1 MKCLV
6 IGGTGTVGTQVVR
19 ALLERQ
25 VDVRVMTRAPEA
37 VRGAQPDAEYV
48 GGDLRDPDSLPPVF
62 AGIDRLYLLTPLDPD
77 ETAQGEA
84 ALEAAVTSGVER
96 IVLQSIHDVD
106 KAPQVPHFRTK
117 IEIAERLRACG
128 IPWTL
133 ISPNNFFQNDLLLR
147 QPLTELGVYPQPLGS
162 VGLSRVDVRDI
173 GEAAA
178 VVLSQD
184 GHHGRTYALVGP
196 DVLTGEGTAA
206 VWARHLGRDV
216 RYGGDDLDAW
226 AVQAR
231 TMMPDWLVED
241 LKVMY
246 AFFQERGLV
255 ASAEDLAALTAL
267 LGRPPRS
274 FETFAAE
281 TAATWRDQA

>member
-1 MKCLV
+1 
-6 IGGTGTVGTQVVR
+6 
-19 ALLERQ
+19 
-25 VDVRVMTRAPEA
+25 
-37 VRGAQPDAEYV
+37 
-48 GGDLRDPDSLPPVF
+48 
-62 AGIDRLYLLTPLDPD
+62 
-77 ETAQGEA
+77 
-84 ALEAAVTSGVER
+84 
-96 IVLQSIHDVD
+96 
-106 KAPQVPHFRTK
+106 
-117 IEIAERLRACG
+117 
-128 IPWTL
+128 
-133 ISPNNFFQNDLLLR
+133 
-147 QPLTELGVYPQPLGS
+147 
-162 VGLSRVDVRDI
+162 
-173 GEAAA
+173 
-178 VVLSQD
+178 
-184 GHHGRTYALVGP
+184 
-196 DVLTGEGTAA
+196 VLTGEGTAA